1 MPPESEYCPLE
12 KGAYDLHFVSEKIWF
27 AEVSWL
33 ERIKRHSGGIRRR
46 DKKKSSFAE
55 IAEACEGMVLMTL
68 WYICK
73 A

>member
-1 MPPESEYCPLE
+1 MRPESEYYPLE
-12 KGAYDLHFVSEKIWF
+12 KGAYDLHFVSE
-27 AEVSWL
+27 
-33 ERIKRHSGGIRRR
+33 RHSGGICRR

-55 IAEACEGMVLMTL
+55 TAEACAGMDLMTL